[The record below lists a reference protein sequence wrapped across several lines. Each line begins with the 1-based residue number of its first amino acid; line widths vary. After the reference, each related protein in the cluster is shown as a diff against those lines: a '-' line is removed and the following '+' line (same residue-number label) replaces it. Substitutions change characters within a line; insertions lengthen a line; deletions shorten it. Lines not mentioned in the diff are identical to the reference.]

1 MFLRISL
8 SLNPGKAKQWLYNSV
23 NKKPTFHCG
32 SNHLNENCTTIS
44 VLFYLVSRQME
55 IHVETRLLANYVQ
68 TFSTLIG
75 HITPKLNND
84 AESDINVNL
93 FCVANFT
100 LNRVF

>member
-1 MFLRISL
+1 
-8 SLNPGKAKQWLYNSV
+8 
-23 NKKPTFHCG
+23 
-32 SNHLNENCTTIS
+32 
-44 VLFYLVSRQME
+44 ME